1 MNTHLLNPGPALG
14 YVGAAGAAREVA
26 LVAGGAAMGS
36 GGASIV
42 AACAAR
48 KVAGEAG
55 GAASVALHVVREP
68 AKLGPEGSA
77 SAAGLRRG
85 RGGAPRG
92 GAVGGVLGDRLLRR
106 GLKG

>member
-1 MNTHLLNPGPALG
+1 M
-14 YVGAAGAAREVA
+14 
-26 LVAGGAAMGS
+26 AGGAAMGS

-68 AKLGPEGSA
+68 AKLGPKGRRA
-77 SAAGLRRG
+77 PPGRAAGLRRG
-85 RGGAPRG
+85 CGGAP
-92 GAVGGVLGDRLLRR
+92 AAAQWAASWEMDYCESAD
-106 GLKG
+106 